1 MFANRVVRYIG
12 SYVAELN
19 GLDALVFTAGS
30 GENGIGMR
38 ERIANQI
45 GVFGVNIDHDKNQ
58 VRGKETI
65 ISPDGAKVKVMV
77 VPTNEE
83 LEIVRDV
90 TRLTTPHSKY

>member
-1 MFANRVVRYIG
+1 MFVNRVVRYVG

-38 ERIANQI
+38 QRIVDQLSY
-45 GVFGVNIDHDKNQ
+45 FGIQIDHERNQ
-58 VRGKETI
+58 VRGKEQV
-65 ISPDGAKVKVMV
+65 ISPDGAPVTVMV

-83 LEIVRDV
+83 LMIVRDV
-90 TRLTTPHSKY
+90 QRLTQK